1 MTYKDYL
8 TIISKRFSNMEEIKI
23 DESLVTVSYEEK
35 FKIQWVAT
43 KLKIFSFIHYID
55 KVDIGTI
62 ENYSSVCTK
71 YASKKHKGL
80 PRVLQNG
87 VVSFNV
93 LVSDFV
99 TDEAIEFV
107 TSRPKKHFSL
117 FETPIIYDISRS
129 KLYYYEG
136 TPIWGSM
143 YNNYLRSYIE
153 DHFNL

>member
-43 KLKIFSFIHYID
+43 KLKIFSFIHYIE
-55 KVDIGTI
+55 KI
-62 ENYSSVCTK
+62 ELDDSEIYSSNCTK
-71 YASKKHKGL
+71 YASKNYKGL
-80 PRVLQNG
+80 PRGFQNG

-93 LVSDFV
+93 LVSEVV

-107 TSRPKKHFSL
+107 TSRPKKHFAV
-117 FETPIIYDISRS
+117 FEMPIIYDLSRN
-129 KLYYYEG
+129 KLYYYEDNQL
-136 TPIWGSM
+136 WGSV
-143 YNNYLRSYIE
+143 YQKYLRSYL
-153 DHFNL
+153 DKHFKV

>member
-1 MTYKDYL
+1 MDNNDYL
-8 TIISKRFSNMEEIKI
+8 NRCSNQFSNLEKIKI
-23 DESLVTVSYEEK
+23 DQSLITVSYEEK
-35 FKIQWVAT
+35 FKIQWLAT

-71 YASKKHKGL
+71 YASKKHRGL
-80 PRVLQNG
+80 PRGFQNG

-93 LVSDFV
+93 LISETVTDAAIDFV
-99 TDEAIEFV
+99 L
-107 TSRPKKHFSL
+107 SRPKKHFSL
-117 FETPIIYDISRS
+117 FEMPIIYDISRS

>member
-35 FKIQWVAT
+35 FKIQWVKK

-80 PRVLQNG
+80 PRGLQNG

-129 KLYYYEG
+129 KLYYY
-136 TPIWGSM
+136 
-143 YNNYLRSYIE
+143 
-153 DHFNL
+153 